1 MRRGQSTDATRRC
14 GQAVRR
20 RSIEGVQQ
28 ALRDGGD
35 PDEPLTVAA
44 AKGYTDIVDL
54 LLEAGA
60 STTATD
66 SFGQTALFMT
76 GMCGSPTIAQRLIN
90 TGADVAIR
98 TSGGHTPTSAW
109 LRTKRPHRRF
119 VRDTGIWRVVV
130 FRVVLGVMVMSQEN
144 TTIVVTC
151 YIYHPPTRLIEE

>member
-28 ALRDGGD
+28 ALRDGVD
-35 PDEPLTVAA
+35 PDEPLRVAA
-44 AKGYTDIVDL
+44 AKGYADIVDL

-76 GMCGSPTIAQRLIN
+76 SMCGSPTIAQRLIN
-90 TGADVAIR
+90 AGADVAIR
-98 TSGGHTPTSAW
+98 TSGGHTPLHGFAQRGHTAGS
-109 LRTKRPHRRF
+109 
-119 VRDTGIWRVVV
+119 
-130 FRVVLGVMVMSQEN
+130 
-144 TTIVVTC
+144 
-151 YIYHPPTRLIEE
+151 